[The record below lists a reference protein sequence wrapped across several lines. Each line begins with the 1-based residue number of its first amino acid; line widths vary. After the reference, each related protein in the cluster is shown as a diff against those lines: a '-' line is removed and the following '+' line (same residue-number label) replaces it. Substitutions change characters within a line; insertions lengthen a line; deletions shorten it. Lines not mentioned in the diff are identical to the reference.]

1 VNDNVSVY
9 EMVENIVQVVY
20 YTHYGYITDP
30 ELKKDLMQ
38 VGFLK
43 AYELLNN
50 GNYDPTMSLRN
61 FLYTGIR
68 NEMHNTLYHLGKI
81 KTVSL
86 DDGLGLYENVI
97 GYRQIPEYSV
107 EEKVVRDVCDKFS
120 YHGDYY
126 PIVFNYLLSLG
137 IVSGSKLDVGEV
149 DNDLTDG
156 IIVLTLWSIYE
167 REVENG

>member
-1 VNDNVSVY
+1 MNDNISVY

-20 YTHYGYITDP
+20 YTHYNYNSDP

-50 GNYDPTMSLRN
+50 GNYDPNLSLRN

-81 KTVSL
+81 QTVSL
-86 DDGLGLYENVI
+86 DDGLDVYENII
-97 GYRQIPEYSV
+97 GYEQVREYTV
-107 EEKVVRDVCDKFS
+107 EESTVKEVCDKFIA
-120 YHGDYY
+120 HGDYY
-126 PIVFNYLLSLG
+126 PIVCNYLLKIG
-137 IVSGSKLDVGEV
+137 ILDGEKQEVCEV
-149 DNDLTDG
+149 DNDLTEG
-156 IIVLTLWSIYE
+156 IITLTLWTLYE